1 MFLKKDK
8 QSLHKQLDIA
18 EKALPGK
25 TTMPLLQNIFMEKDS
40 DKLTLMAT
48 NLEIGI
54 KSNLKLDGELEDSEE
69 AELEQILIPAKIID
83 IVKHLPEQE
92 VKIKV
97 DAENYNIH
105 IQSGEAKF
113 NLKGI
118 NAEEYP
124 VFAEQEP
131 EKKPLKLK
139 EKELK
144 ESIRRTIFATSSD
157 EGRPAFTGLLIS
169 IEGQSLNF
177 IASDTYR
184 LVIEEKEIEEWGY
197 EENKFLV
204 PARSLRELSKLLG
217 DDEDEVWIYPVDK
230 QLIFSFKDIFFFTR
244 LLEDK
249 FPDFR
254 KVIPSE
260 HTTRITVEKELFED
274 LVSRAAL
281 LSDNI
286 SRAMKLKLEDQELM
300 ITSSSEMGK
309 MEEGMPVKEQEGE
322 DIEILLNVK
331 FVMDI
336 LRVLDC
342 EEIEIKFSGRE
353 APTIMRPA
361 QEDNYLYLVLPIKVE
376 QPM

>member
-8 QSLHKQLDIA
+8 QSLHKQLDIS

-25 TTMPLLQNIFMEKDS
+25 TTMPLLQNIFMEKDN
-40 DKLTLMAT
+40 DKLTLMTT

-54 KSNLKLDGELEDSEE
+54 KSSFKLDGGLEDSEE
-69 AELEQILIPAKIID
+69 SGPEQILIPAKIID

-92 VKIKV
+92 VEIKV
-97 DAENYNIH
+97 DEEDYNIH
-105 IQSGEAKF
+105 IRSGEAKF

-131 EKKPLKLK
+131 ENKPLKLR
-139 EKELK
+139 EKDLK
-144 ESIRRTIFATSSD
+144 EIIRKTIFATSSD
-157 EGRPAFTGLLIS
+157 EGRPAFTGLLFS
-169 IEGQSLNF
+169 IEGQSLNL

-184 LVIEEKEIEEWGY
+184 LVIEEREIEEWGY

-204 PARSLRELSKLLG
+204 PARSLRELSKLLS

-230 QLIFSFKDIFFFTR
+230 QLIFYFKDIFFFAR

-260 HTTRITVEKELFED
+260 HTTRITVEKELLED
-274 LVSRAAL
+274 LVSRASL

-286 SRAMKLKLEDQELM
+286 SRAMKLKLEDQRLLV
-300 ITSSSEMGK
+300 TTSSEMGK

-331 FVMDI
+331 FVMDV

-353 APTIMRPA
+353 APTIIRPA
-361 QEDNYLYLVLPIKVE
+361 REDTYLYLVLPIKVE